1 MPKSGKARWCRAV
14 VVIVIA
20 VHSFAPSAWSQKKMA
35 PPKPKP
41 QAAAEPAREKVAE
54 GKYELKRRDGNS
66 PESFEEPWTLYKTK
80 IGFELEEQ
88 WVVSKDPQTQP
99 MIVDIGVN
107 FAPGLYPIQ
116 LRVGGGSS
124 KELRCSMEV
133 AEFTCETEGMHSKI
147 PMQGPYNLFLPSP
160 WMLSSIGRRAKKVPQ
175 QITKVKLVRMT
186 GMTDAGPKLESFD
199 ADVQFVGEDQVEVG
213 GAKMDASI
221 VELKAES
228 IPGMLMWMSSE
239 GVVLAVQDS
248 SKAEQRM
255 ELVKFTKFVKF

>member
-1 MPKSGKARWCRAV
+1 V
-14 VVIVIA
+14 VMVIIA
-20 VHSFAPSAWSQKKMA
+20 VCSFAPSAWSQKKIS
-35 PPKPKP
+35 PKPKP
-41 QAAAEPAREKVAE
+41 QVAAEPAREKVAE
-54 GKYELKRRDGNS
+54 GKYEMKRLDGSS
-66 PESFEEPWTLYKTK
+66 PQSFEEPWTLYKTK

-88 WVVSKDPQTQP
+88 WIVSKDPQTEP

-107 FAPGLYPIQ
+107 LAPGLYPIQ
-116 LRVGGGSS
+116 LRVGGGSA
-124 KELRCSMEV
+124 KELRCNIE
-133 AEFTCETEGMHSKI
+133 AKEFICETEGMQSRI
-147 PMQGPYNLFLPSP
+147 PMQAPYNLFLPSP
-160 WMLSSIGRRAKKVPQ
+160 WMLGCIGRKAKNVPQ

-199 ADVQFVGEDQVEVG
+199 ADVQFVGQDQLEVG

-228 IPGMLMWMSSE
+228 IPGMLMWLSPE

-255 ELVKFTKFVKF
+255 ELVKFTKFAKF